1 MDQTER
7 RNEMLLHLCAAY
19 LLTQGYSPT
28 GPQQDAEALRAR
40 WHAII
45 RQLKSDCLTDG
56 ALDRLYLTL
65 RANDRTTDGKTGVIR
80 VSPE

>member
-1 MDQTER
+1 MDQTGR

-45 RQLKSDCLTDG
+45 RQLILFP
-56 ALDRLYLTL
+56 
-65 RANDRTTDGKTGVIR
+65 N
-80 VSPE
+80 